1 MVQSPDK
8 DPRLL
13 LRHLPPTDEVLAAL
27 RSGPGDRLS
36 AAARTHLAR
45 RVLAGLRDLIEAGEW
60 RPANRV
66 EASAR
71 ARREATAAVRRLLEP
86 HPRPVINATG
96 VLLHTNLGRAPLA
109 EEAVRAMVRAAAG
122 YTDLEY
128 DLEAGSRGSRL
139 ARLEELLAVYTGAE
153 AALAVNNNAA
163 AVLLALNT
171 LAEGREVIV
180 SRGHLVE
187 IGGSFRMPEI
197 MARSGTRMVEVG
209 TTNKT
214 YLKDYERAIGR
225 KTALILHVHQSNFLQ
240 QGFVHQVPPAEL
252 AGLGRRRGVPVL
264 DDQGS
269 GVLEDPG
276 TLGAPGEPT
285 VGASLEA
292 GVTLVTCSGDKLLGG
307 PQAGIVL
314 GEREWVDRLKVNPLA
329 RAVRLEKLQIAALE
343 ATLRLYLTGEED
355 ARVPVRRLARMP
367 EGELKARAS
376 SLARA
381 LRQALREAGAGRRVG
396 VRTAATQGALGGGTS
411 PEVTLPGWGV
421 VLTPQGGGL
430 TAARLE
436 RALRAGSPPVIARVS
451 EEEVILELRS
461 VRPDQER
468 RLPAL
473 VARAV
478 KRAAVNR

>member
-1 MVQSPDK
+1 MSRPSNK
-8 DPRLL
+8 DPRTL
-13 LRHLPPTDEVLAAL
+13 LRHLPPTDEVLAVL
-27 RSGPGDRLS
+27 TSGPGARLS
-36 AAARTHLAR
+36 GAARTNLVR
-45 RVLAGLRDLIEAGEW
+45 RVLAGLRADIEAGRW
-60 RPANRV
+60 RPTDRA

-71 ARREATAAVRRLLEP
+71 ARREAAAAAKRLLEP

-109 EEAVRAMVRAAAG
+109 GEAVQALVRAAAG

-128 DLEAGSRGSRL
+128 GLTAGTRGSRL
-139 ARLEELLAVYTGAE
+139 ARLEELLTVFTGAE

-180 SRGHLVE
+180 SRGHLIE

-197 MARSGTRMVEVG
+197 MARSGARMVEVG

-214 YLKDYERAIGR
+214 HLKDYERAIGR
-225 KTALILHVHQSNFLQ
+225 RTALILHVHQSNFLQ
-240 QGFVHQVPPAEL
+240 QGFVHQVPLADLAE
-252 AGLGRRRGVPVL
+252 LGRRRGVPVL

-276 TLGAPGEPT
+276 SLGAPDEPT
-285 VGASLEA
+285 VAASLEA

-314 GEREWVDRLKVNPLA
+314 GEEEWVARLKVNPLA

-355 ARVPVRRLARMP
+355 MQVPVRRLARTP
-367 EGELKARAS
+367 EGELKARARA
-376 SLARA
+376 LARA
-381 LRQALREAGAGRRVG
+381 LPEALREAGAGRMVR
-396 VRTAATQGALGGGTS
+396 VRTAATRGALGGGSS
-411 PEVTLPGWGV
+411 PEVTLPGWGI
-421 VLTPQGGGL
+421 VLTPQGGGV

-461 VRPDQER
+461 VLPDQER

-478 KRAAVNR
+478 KRAAVKR

>member
-1 MVQSPDK
+1 MKKPPDQE
-8 DPRLL
+8 RRAL
-13 LRHLPPTDEVLAAL
+13 LRYLPPTDEVLAAL
-27 RSGPGDRLS
+27 GSGPGARLS
-36 AAARTHLAR
+36 AAVRTRLAR
-45 RVLAGLRDLIEAGEW
+45 RVLGGLRALIEAGQW
-60 RPANRV
+60 RPADRAQATV
-66 EASAR
+66 R
-71 ARREATAAVRRLLEP
+71 ARREAAAAAGRLLAP

-109 EEAVRAMVRAAAG
+109 GEALQAMIRAAAG
-122 YTDLEY
+122 YSDLEY
-128 DLEAGSRGSRL
+128 DLEAGERGSRL
-139 ARLEELLAVYTGAE
+139 ARLEDLLTVFTGAE

-197 MARSGTRMVEVG
+197 MARSGARMVEVG

-214 YLKDYERAIGR
+214 HLKDYERAIGR
-225 KTALILHVHQSNFLQ
+225 RTALILHVHQSNFLQ
-240 QGFVHQVPPAEL
+240 QGFVHQVPL
-252 AGLGRRRGVPVL
+252 AGLAELGRRRGVPVL

-276 TLGAPGEPT
+276 TLGAPDEPT
-285 VGASLEA
+285 VSASLEA

-314 GEREWVDRLKVNPLA
+314 GEKEWVARLRLNPLA

-355 ARVPVRRLARMP
+355 ARVPVRRLARTTD
-367 EGELKARAS
+367 GELKVRARDV
-376 SLARA
+376 ARA
-381 LRQALREAGAGRRVG
+381 LQEALREADVGRKVR
-396 VRTAATQGALGGGTS
+396 VRTAATRGALGGGTS
-411 PEVTLPGWGV
+411 PEVTLPGWGL
-421 VLTPQGGGL
+421 VLTPQGGGV

-461 VRPDQER
+461 VLPDQER